1 MTRADILKSLAPGFL
16 PLIIFIVADSLWG
29 TQVGLIVAI
38 GTGMIEL
45 AYSYI
50 KEKTLDRFILLDIGL
65 IVVLGGVSII
75 LDNPIFFKLKP
86 ALIELIFC
94 IILGISVFSPV
105 NLMLLVSRRYLKN
118 IDLDPGQVKQMNR
131 SLKSLFFL
139 FLSHTLLIIYAA
151 FWLSKGAWAF
161 ISGGLFYILFA
172 FYFVFEFAR
181 KRLKARDWPE
191 KYRHEEWFDIV
202 DPKGEKIGEA
212 PRSLC
217 HSGPGRLHPVVHLH
231 VIDEDG
237 RLFLQKRSVKKE
249 IQPGKW
255 DTAVGGHVSR
265 GETIGQALQ
274 REAQEELGLG
284 QYTIVPLAQYVWET
298 DIESELVYMF
308 VTRYPR
314 AIAVHNPEE
323 IEDGKFWRL
332 KKIKESLGKGIFTPN
347 FEFEFPI
354 LLSTVFK

>member
-1 MTRADILKSLAPGFL
+1 MNRVDLLKSLAPGFL

-38 GTGMIEL
+38 GSGIIEL

-65 IVVLGGVSII
+65 IVALGGVSII

-94 IILGISVFSPV
+94 LILGISVFSPV

-131 SLKSLFFL
+131 SLKGLFVL
-139 FLSHTLLIIYAA
+139 FLSHTLLIVYAA
-151 FWLSKGAWAF
+151 FRLSKGAWAF

-172 FYFVFEFAR
+172 LYFVFEFAR
-181 KRLKARDWPE
+181 KRLKARGWQE
-191 KYRHEEWFDIV
+191 KYRDDEWFDIV

-237 RLFLQKRSVKKE
+237 RLFLQKRSAKKE

-255 DTAVGGHVSR
+255 DTAVGGHVAR

-284 QYTIVPLAQYVWET
+284 QCTIAPLAQYVWET
-298 DIESELVYMF
+298 DIESELVYVF
-308 VTRYPR
+308 VTRYSKP
-314 AIAVHNPEE
+314 IVIDNPEE

-332 KKIKESLGKGIFTPN
+332 KKIREALGKGIFTPN

-354 LLSTVFK
+354 LLNTIFK